1 MRKPKNT
8 DSKHLLRDDLKIT
21 ATKAKRL
28 TINIKSQP
36 IAILIAIITQ
46 KLNFPLID
54 HKIGIF
60 CIMATKLHQAN
71 RKTEGSTPKQ
81 PSKLSDQE
89 PVCTKDKEI
98 GTSQVIDSP
107 EIMFIAG
114 KLKYCY
120 PAWKKITSDPVILN
134 IINESLQIRF
144 KNLIPCKR
152 PFEHNYSQRDSDIIS
167 EEIKKLLQKQVITK
181 CDINEGDFCSSL
193 FFRPKKD
200 GSFRTILN

>member
-1 MRKPKNT
+1 
-8 DSKHLLRDDLKIT
+8 
-21 ATKAKRL
+21 
-28 TINIKSQP
+28 
-36 IAILIAIITQ
+36 
-46 KLNFPLID
+46 
-54 HKIGIF
+54 
-60 CIMATKLHQAN
+60 MATKLHQAI

-107 EIMFIAG
+107 ETTFIAG
-114 KLKYCY
+114 NLKYCY

-144 KNLIPCKR
+144 KNLIPCKG

-167 EEIKKLLQKQVITK
+167 EETKKLLQKHVITK
-181 CDINEGDFCSSL
+181 CDINEGDFFSSL
-193 FFRPKKD
+193 FFRPRKD
-200 GSFRTILN
+200 GSFQTILN